1 MYSWR
6 AFYPEAVG
14 QRCRS
19 QIEAQHSRLMKG
31 KKILIADD
39 DSVTLETLG
48 AQLRGA
54 GFQVVTA
61 MDAMQ
66 AFMVA
71 QRSAPDAVLLDIQM
85 PGGTGLDT
93 LKRLRTSSKTQSI
106 QVIAMSG
113 LTSPDT
119 GPRALAL
126 GAVEFLPK
134 PVNFDR
140 LRASLTR
147 LLQPSAEQA

>member
-1 MYSWR
+1 MR
-6 AFYPEAVG
+6 
-14 QRCRS
+14 
-19 QIEAQHSRLMKG
+19 G
-31 KKILIADD
+31 KKILVADD
-39 DSVTLETLG
+39 DAVTLETLG

-71 QRSAPDAVLLDIQM
+71 QRSQPDAVLLDIQM

-93 LKRLRTSSKTQSI
+93 LKRLRTSTKTQNI
-106 QVIAMSG
+106 PVIAISG
-113 LTSPDT
+113 LPGA
-119 GPRALAL
+119 GPGAQALAL

-134 PVNFDR
+134 PVEFER
-140 LRASLTR
+140 LRGTLER
-147 LLQPSAEQA
+147 LLAPPAEK

>member
-1 MYSWR
+1 
-6 AFYPEAVG
+6 
-14 QRCRS
+14 
-19 QIEAQHSRLMKG
+19 MKG

-39 DSVTLETLG
+39 DRVTLETLG

-54 GFQVVTA
+54 GFQILTA

-93 LKRLRTSSKTQSI
+93 LKRLRTSSKTQAI
-106 QVIAMSG
+106 PVIAISG
-113 LTSPDT
+113 LKDPEMSK
-119 GPRALAL
+119 RVLAL
-126 GAVEFLPK
+126 GAAEFLPK
-134 PVNFDR
+134 PVDFER
-140 LRASLTR
+140 LRATLNRLVTSLDDDE
-147 LLQPSAEQA
+147 AEPA

>member
-1 MYSWR
+1 M
-6 AFYPEAVG
+6 AA
-14 QRCRS
+14 
-19 QIEAQHSRLMKG
+19 
-31 KKILIADD
+31 KKILVADD
-39 DSVTLETLG
+39 DAVTLETLS

-93 LKRLRTSSKTQSI
+93 LKRLRTSAKTQSI
-106 QVIAMSG
+106 PVIAISA
-113 LTSPDT
+113 LP
-119 GPRALAL
+119 GPEPRARALAL
-126 GAVEFLPK
+126 GAREFFPK
-134 PVNFDR
+134 PVDFDR
-140 LRASLTR
+140 VRETLTR
-147 LLQPSAEQA
+147 LLGSDSDAPSPKK

>member
-1 MYSWR
+1 
-6 AFYPEAVG
+6 
-14 QRCRS
+14 
-19 QIEAQHSRLMKG
+19 MKG

-39 DSVTLETLG
+39 DSVTLETLS

-54 GFQVVTA
+54 GFHVVTA

-93 LKRLRTSSKTQSI
+93 LKRLRTSTKTQAMP
-106 QVIAMSG
+106 VIAISAHPK
-113 LTSPDT
+113 L
-119 GPRALAL
+119 GPQAVAL
-126 GAVEFLPK
+126 GAVEFLAK
-134 PVNFDR
+134 PVDFER
-140 LRASLTR
+140 LRGTLER
-147 LLQPSAEQA
+147 LLAPAPEK

>member
-1 MYSWR
+1 M
-6 AFYPEAVG
+6 P
-14 QRCRS
+14 
-19 QIEAQHSRLMKG
+19 G
-31 KKILIADD
+31 KKILVADD
-39 DSVTLETLG
+39 DRVTLETIG

-93 LKRLRTSSKTQSI
+93 LKRLRSSSKTQAI
-106 QVIAMSG
+106 PVIAMSA
-113 LTSPDT
+113 LKDPET
-119 GPRALAL
+119 GKRALAL
-126 GAVEFLPK
+126 GAAEFMAK
-134 PVNFDR
+134 PVDFER
-140 LRASLTR
+140 LRTALNRLVTSLDEDETD
-147 LLQPSAEQA
+147 